1 MLDGEDGAA
10 LSVGAVYLNESIREG
25 FLDEA

>member
-25 FLDEA
+25 FLDEV